1 MNVLPYIESIACI
14 SLFSSFTKEELIH
27 LFKSKEYEIKRYEKG
42 QVVHLQ
48 NEICRH
54 VDIIMDGQAAV
65 QNITENGNVLTVSV
79 FSPRDII
86 GASLIFSSSNYY
98 PMTVVAAS
106 GTSILHMHKELIIRL
121 CKNSESFMVGFMK
134 SISDRSLVLTDK
146 ISALSLKTIRKSILD
161 FLIYESELQKSSVV
175 TLPLS
180 KKDLAERLGVQ
191 RSSLSRELN
200 KMRKDGLLEYD
211 ARTIT
216 LKNTDMSLEYKK
228 PSSDSKILGRT

>member
-1 MNVLPYIESIACI
+1 MNVLTYIEAIAGM
-14 SLFSSFTKEELIH
+14 SLFSSFTKEELVR

-54 VDIIMDGQAAV
+54 VDIILDGKAAV

-86 GASLIFSSSNYY
+86 GASLIFSSSNHY

-106 GTSILHMHKELIIRL
+106 GTSILHMHREMIIRL
-121 CKNSESFMVGFMK
+121 CKNSEIFMVGFMK

-146 ISALSLKTIRKSILD
+146 ISALSVKTIRKSILY
-161 FLIYESELQKSSVV
+161 FLSYESHLQESNIVK
-175 TLPLS
+175 LPLS

-216 LKNTDMSLEYKK
+216 LQNTDMSLEYKK
-228 PSSDSKILGRT
+228 PSSDSEIFGRT